1 MIDASPSPRPQSRQQ
16 QHHPVAVSSNKEGLD
31 RMTPEDIEELF
42 KRTDGVVAV
51 VQQQEEHTGDDDEDD
66 DEEPALTADET
77 SFRVARLKDVLLD
90 AQTAWD
96 SGSEDLDRIAEKLGD
111 GSRRSLWRLPIGES
125 GLLDFFLGILPTPDL
140 RPRLRTHALR
150 LIGNSCADT
159 DENRARVVEGGH
171 VKSIIDL
178 LQHDSLLPY
187 VITVLYNVLVD
198 YESAQLQASEAGLSH
213 QLIDLLDGP
222 RLEKARPLVGLICKI
237 LALLITQEPEARTGS
252 PATPRVLLSI
262 ATDRQHAVE
271 AEDFSAL
278 TSVALAYLTHETFQA
293 SNLASVPLLLDAF
306 SMSHTTFDPSDIDD
320 DPDAA
325 AQLKQVR
332 SAFVPVL
339 ADISALPG
347 FVPTPAAQGTDQSQ
361 QQLLQSPVLKTLQGW
376 LRGPPEQATLQSAA
390 CLALGNVARSDAT
403 CEALVADAAIHEPLI
418 ELLARCTGGSGGEAV
433 GSAPPAPPNPQ
444 LTHAVI
450 SFLKNLAIPA
460 ANKPALGPLLEPG
473 LLPRLWSTWGDT
485 QPQSQF
491 AAVSLG
497 RLLLV
502 GCPPNVGRLCKP
514 LSGDDDDADADAD
527 ADSRRTNLH
536 VLLGLFG
543 RSDVEPTKTEVARA
557 AANVCRALHSAPVES
572 VLSEEWEETTNTGT
586 TTTATPEETR
596 RANFYAAHAPSLP
609 TALSLLLTQTR
620 FPALRSEAWFVLAL
634 ASRRSPAGARLAR
647 AVLDPNGACRALVE
661 AITGRQDVS
670 DGDDMLLAASSS
682 PAGNGADATVED
694 VLSNS
699 TGGGGA
705 VAAAQQGQVGGVSSL
720 GIEGL
725 GLGDLQPRQ
734 VDPVARAGM
743 ARVDRENALCLVAE
757 LVRDGAG
764 AEADVV
770 DQGRRA
776 VYERLLVTGGELIL
790 NSRGEGADA

>member
-1 MIDASPSPRPQSRQQ
+1 
-16 QHHPVAVSSNKEGLD
+16 
-31 RMTPEDIEELF
+31 MTPEDIEELF
-42 KRTDGVVAV
+42 RRTDGVVAV
-51 VQQQEEHTGDDDEDD
+51 VQQQQQDAGDEEDD
-66 DEEPALTADET
+66 GEEPGLTADET
-77 SFRVARLKDVLLD
+77 SYRVARLKDVLLE
-90 AQTAWD
+90 AQAAWD

-111 GSRRSLWRLPIGES
+111 GSRQPLWRLPIGES

-140 RPRLRTHALR
+140 RPRLTTHALR

-159 DENRARVVEGGH
+159 DENRARIVEGNH
-171 VKSIIDL
+171 VKSISDL

-198 YESAQLQASEAGLSH
+198 YEPVQLQASEAGLSH
-213 QLIDLLDGP
+213 RLIDLLDGP
-222 RLEKARPLVGLICKI
+222 RLEKARPLIGLICKV
-237 LALLITQEPEARTGS
+237 LALLITQEPEARIGS
-252 PATPRVLLSI
+252 PETPRVLLSI
-262 ATDRQHAVE
+262 ATDREHAVE

-278 TSVALAYLTHETFQA
+278 TSVALAYLTHETFQT
-293 SNLASVPLLLDAF
+293 SNMASVPLLLEAF
-306 SMSHTTFDPSDIDD
+306 SMAHTTFDPSEAED
-320 DPDAA
+320 DPEAA

-347 FVPTPAAQGTDQSQ
+347 FIPMPAQGADRS
-361 QQLLQSPVLKTLQGW
+361 QLLQHPVLETLQGW
-376 LRGPPEQATLQSAA
+376 LRSPPEQATLQSAA

-403 CEALVADAAIHEPLI
+403 CEALVGGAAIHEPLI
-418 ELLARCTGGSGGEAV
+418 ELLARCTGSGGGTAT
-433 GSAPPAPPNPQ
+433 AATTTPATPNPQ

-473 LLPRLWSTWGDT
+473 LLPKLWSTWGDT

-502 GCPPNVGRLCKP
+502 GCPPNVGRLCRP
-514 LSGDDDDADADAD
+514 LPGGDGDAPGGDDGHA
-527 ADSRRTNLH
+527 RTEKTSLH
-536 VLLGLFG
+536 VLLGLFQ

-572 VLSEEWEETTNTGT
+572 VLSEEWEEDDNDNT
-586 TTTATPEETR
+586 TTTTTQETAPASTATSTEETR
-596 RANFYAAHAPSLP
+596 RAGFYAAHTPALP
-609 TALSLLLTQTR
+609 AALSLLLTQTR

-634 ASRRSPAGARLAR
+634 ASRRSAPGARLAC
-647 AVLDPNGACRALVE
+647 AVLEPAGACRALVE
-661 AITGRQDVS
+661 AVTGRQDVS
-670 DGDDMLLAASSS
+670 DGDDLLLAASSPS
-682 PAGNGADATVED
+682 PGGGDAGAVED

-699 TGGGGA
+699 VG
-705 VAAAQQGQVGGVSSL
+705 AAQAQAGGDGVSL
-720 GIEGL
+720 GMEGL

-734 VDPVARAGM
+734 ADPVARAGM

-757 LVRDGAG
+757 LVRDGGAAAG
-764 AEADVV
+764 AGAV
-770 DQGRRA
+770 DQARRA
-776 VYERLLVTGGELIL
+776 VYERLVVTGGELVL
-790 NSRGEGADA
+790 NSRGEGAGA

>member
-1 MIDASPSPRPQSRQQ
+1 M
-16 QHHPVAVSSNKEGLD
+16 V
-31 RMTPEDIEELF
+31 
-42 KRTDGVVAV
+42 
-51 VQQQEEHTGDDDEDD
+51 
-66 DEEPALTADET
+66 
-77 SFRVARLKDVLLD
+77 
-90 AQTAWD
+90 
-96 SGSEDLDRIAEKLGD
+96 
-111 GSRRSLWRLPIGES
+111 RSRLPS
-125 GLLDFFLGILPTPDL
+125 ALQLQDRTPL
-140 RPRLRTHALR
+140 TYHP
-150 LIGNSCADT
+150 
-159 DENRARVVEGGH
+159 EPV
-171 VKSIIDL
+171 
-178 LQHDSLLPY
+178 
-187 VITVLYNVLVD
+187 
-198 YESAQLQASEAGLSH
+198 QLQASEAGLSH
-213 QLIDLLDGP
+213 RLIELLDGP
-222 RLEKARPLVGLICKI
+222 RIEKSRPLIGLICKI
-237 LALLITQEPEARTGS
+237 LALLITQEPEARIGA
-252 PATPRVLLSI
+252 PETPRVLLSI

-278 TSVALAYLTHETFQA
+278 ASVALAYLTHETFQA

-306 SMSHTTFDPSDIDD
+306 YMAHTTFDPSDMDD
-320 DPDAA
+320 DPEAA

-347 FVPTPAAQGTDQSQ
+347 FVPTPAPQGADQSQ
-361 QQLLQSPVLKTLQGW
+361 LLQHPVLKTLQGW

-390 CLALGNVARSDAT
+390 CLALGNVARSDET
-403 CEALVADAAIHEPLI
+403 CEALVGGAAIHELLI
-418 ELLARCTGGSGGEAV
+418 ELLARCTGSGAAT
-433 GSAPPAPPNPQ
+433 SSPPPNPQ

-473 LLPRLWSTWGDT
+473 LLPKLWSTWGDT

-502 GCPPNVGRLCKP
+502 GCPRNVGRLCKP
-514 LSGDDDDADADAD
+514 LSGDASLSSVGDDEQADND
-527 ADSRRTNLH
+527 RTKKKTTSLH
-536 VLLGLFG
+536 VLLGLFA

-557 AANVCRALHSAPVES
+557 AANVCRALHSSSSEP
-572 VLSEEWEETTNTGT
+572 VLSGEWEGEENNNT
-586 TTTATPEETR
+586 TTEEETR
-596 RANFYAAHAPSLP
+596 RAAFYAAHSPALP

-634 ASRRSPAGARLAR
+634 MSRRSGAGAGLAC
-647 AVLDPNGACRALVE
+647 AVLEPVGACRALVE

-670 DGDDMLLAASSS
+670 DSDDLLLAA
-682 PAGNGADATVED
+682 GGGGGDATAVED

-699 TGGGGA
+699 VGPQQGQAGGGG
-705 VAAAQQGQVGGVSSL
+705 VSL
-720 GIEGL
+720 GMEGL

-764 AEADVV
+764 AEVE
-770 DQGRRA
+770 QGRRA
-776 VYERLLVTGGELIL
+776 IYERLVVTGGELVL
-790 NSRGEGADA
+790 NSRGEGASA